1 VTAGGRRRST
11 AFAAL
16 HLIYIYGNPS
26 PENLAGGLFLAW
38 VYLKSEGL
46 ALPILLHSLGNLLAL
61 LMQVG
66 AWFWLASA
74 G

>member
-16 HLIYIYGNPS
+16 HLIHGNPS
-26 PENLAGGLFLAW
+26 PENLAGGLILAW

>member
-16 HLIYIYGNPS
+16 HLIYGNPS
-26 PENLAGGLFLAW
+26 PENLAGGLFLAR